1 MTFGFDG
8 LVCGLAKPMVTLV
21 FKVMNV
27 FAGFKADLVRMRT
40 REGMKIVKVSGRV
53 RWKYL
58 KLPSKQ
64 EIRRI
69 KKCDSGDDSEAELA
83 EVLGVAC
90 SLVGRAVGRVR
101 GAA

>member
-1 MTFGFDG
+1 VTFGFDG

-27 FAGFKADLVRMRT
+27 FAGFEADLVRMRT
-40 REGMKIVKVSGRV
+40 REGMRIVKVS
-53 RWKYL
+53 
-58 KLPSKQ
+58 
-64 EIRRI
+64 
-69 KKCDSGDDSEAELA
+69 DSGDDSEAELA